1 MVNNFVWVL
10 FEMCMISYADVQS
23 TATFQKI
30 GGPKIVVGVLND
42 ASQNVD
48 ILNSGFSVVA
58 AAATGNEILK
68 ESFMDLQ
75 IDELIIQI
83 MKSHGTGRVHSI
95 YDAICVLLT
104 PDDNRVVASQVSKYF
119 VENA

>member
-1 MVNNFVWVL
+1 
-10 FEMCMISYADVQS
+10 MCMISYADVQS
-23 TATFQKI
+23 TETFQKI

-83 MKSHGTGRVHSI
+83 MKSHGRGRVHSI

-119 VENA
+119 VESV